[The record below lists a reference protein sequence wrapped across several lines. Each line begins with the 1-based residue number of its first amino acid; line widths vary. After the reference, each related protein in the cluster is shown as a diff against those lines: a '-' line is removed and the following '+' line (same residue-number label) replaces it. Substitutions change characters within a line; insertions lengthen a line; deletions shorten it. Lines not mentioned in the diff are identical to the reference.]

1 MLNQNSKNSITPI
14 DNSRRELLVTL
25 GRSVLLVLTVGVTGF
40 LVQWRRC
47 RYVEGVDYSQ
57 LPCRSCRQI
66 DGCGKPI
73 AEIYRNDRTT
83 GKEEIDA
90 RT

>member
-1 MLNQNSKNSITPI
+1 MINQKSKLPSNQI
-14 DNSRRELLVTL
+14 DTERRRLLITL